1 MRKLP
6 AIESDYL
13 LELEKLPGCD
23 QGPVRWNEAFAC
35 ERPLRIEVGVG
46 NSPFLIEVAS
56 REPGYNYLGLEY
68 SHKRVL
74 RFLKKVHLAGI
85 ENIRMLHLN
94 SDRLFDKHIA
104 PGSVDH
110 LFVNFPDP
118 WPKRRHSKKRFI
130 ARKRLQVAAG
140 LLAPDGGFSLRTDA
154 RDYALEARDNLE
166 ANEDLESRFPGEKWA
181 PEPLYPFETPY
192 EIKFKAQGLRIYYF
206 EYQKRQETGE
216 ALAPDASHD

>member
-13 LELEKLPGCD
+13 LELEELPARDKGHVAWD
-23 QGPVRWNEAFAC
+23 EVYGQPRS
-35 ERPLRIEVGVG
+35 LRIEDGVG

-56 REPGYNYLGLEY
+56 SEPDYNYLGLEY
-68 SHKRVL
+68 SHKRVTK
-74 RFLKKVHLAGI
+74 FLKKVRQADL

-104 PGSVDH
+104 PGSVEH

-130 ARKRLQVAAG
+130 ARERLETAVR
-140 LLAPDGGFSLRTDA
+140 LLAPGGGFSLRTDA
-154 RDYALEARDNLE
+154 RDYALEALDNLE
-166 ANEDLESRFPGEKWA
+166 AREELENRFSCGEWA
-181 PEPLYPFETPY
+181 PSPLYPFETPY
-192 EIKFKAQGLRIYYF
+192 EVKFKAQGLRIYYF
-206 EYQKRQETGE
+206 EYRKQADELS
-216 ALAPDASHD
+216 ALSQP

>member
-13 LELEKLPGCD
+13 LELENLPGQD
-23 QGPVRWNEAFAC
+23 KGYVPWDEIYGQP
-35 ERPLRIEVGVG
+35 RPLRIEVGVG

-56 REPGYNYLGLEY
+56 SEPGYNYLGLEY
-68 SHKRVL
+68 SHKRVIK
-74 RFLKKVHLAGI
+74 FLNKVRQAGL

-104 PGSVDH
+104 PGSVEH

-130 ARKRLQVAAG
+130 ARERLKTAVK
-140 LLAPDGGFSLRTDA
+140 LLAPGGGFSLRTDA
-154 RDYALEARDNLE
+154 RDYALEALDNLE
-166 ANEDLESRFPGEKWA
+166 AREELENRFSCGEWA
-181 PEPLYPFETPY
+181 PSPLYPFETPY
-192 EIKFKAQGLRIYYF
+192 EVKFKAQGLRIYYF
-206 EYQKRQETGE
+206 EYRKQADELSSLSQ
-216 ALAPDASHD
+216 P

>member
-13 LELEKLPGCD
+13 LELEKLPARDKGHVAWD
-23 QGPVRWNEAFAC
+23 EVYGQPRS
-35 ERPLRIEVGVG
+35 LRIEVGVG

-56 REPGYNYLGLEY
+56 SEPGYNYLGLEY
-68 SHKRVL
+68 SHKRVIK
-74 RFLKKVHLAGI
+74 FLKKVRQAGL

-104 PGSVDH
+104 PGSVEH

-130 ARKRLQVAAG
+130 ARERLKTAVK
-140 LLAPDGGFSLRTDA
+140 LLAPGGGFSLRTDA
-154 RDYALEARDNLE
+154 RDYALEALDNLE
-166 ANEDLESRFPGEKWA
+166 AREELENRFSCGEWA
-181 PEPLYPFETPY
+181 PSPLYPFETPY
-192 EIKFKAQGLRIYYF
+192 EVKFKAQGLRIYYF
-206 EYQKRQETGE
+206 EYRKQADELS
-216 ALAPDASHD
+216 ALSQP

>member
-13 LELEKLPGCD
+13 LELENLPGQD
-23 QGPVRWNEAFAC
+23 KGYVPWDEIYGQP
-35 ERPLRIEVGVG
+35 RPLRIEVGVG

-56 REPGYNYLGLEY
+56 SEPGYNYLGLEY
-68 SHKRVL
+68 SHKRVIK
-74 RFLKKVHLAGI
+74 FLKKVRQAGL

-104 PGSVDH
+104 PGSVEH

-130 ARKRLQVAAG
+130 ARERLKTAVK
-140 LLAPDGGFSLRTDA
+140 LLAPGGGFSLRTDA
-154 RDYALEARDNLE
+154 RDYALEALDNLE
-166 ANEDLESRFPGEKWA
+166 AREDLENCFSTGEWA
-181 PEPLYPFETPY
+181 PSPLYPFETPY
-192 EIKFKAQGLRIYYF
+192 EVKFKAQGLRIYYF
-206 EYQKRQETGE
+206 EYRKQADELS
-216 ALAPDASHD
+216 ALSQP

>member
-13 LELEKLPGCD
+13 LEFEELPGQD
-23 QGPVRWNEAFAC
+23 KGYVPWDEIYGQP
-35 ERPLRIEVGVG
+35 RPLRIEVGVG

-56 REPGYNYLGLEY
+56 SEPGYNYLGLEY
-68 SHKRVL
+68 SHKRVIK
-74 RFLKKVHLAGI
+74 FLKKVRQAGL

-104 PGSVDH
+104 PGSVEH

-130 ARKRLQVAAG
+130 ARERLKTAVK
-140 LLAPDGGFSLRTDA
+140 LLAPGGGFSLRTDA
-154 RDYALEARDNLE
+154 RDYALEALDNLE
-166 ANEDLESRFPGEKWA
+166 AREDLENCFSTGEWA
-181 PEPLYPFETPY
+181 PSPLYPFETPY
-192 EIKFKAQGLRIYYF
+192 EVKFKAQGLRIYYF
-206 EYQKRQETGE
+206 EYRKQADELS
-216 ALAPDASHD
+216 ALSQP

>member
-13 LELEKLPGCD
+13 LEFEELPARDKGYVPWD
-23 QGPVRWNEAFAC
+23 EIYGQP
-35 ERPLRIEVGVG
+35 RPLRIEVGVG

-56 REPGYNYLGLEY
+56 SEPGYNYLGLEY
-68 SHKRVL
+68 SHKRVIK
-74 RFLKKVHLAGI
+74 FLKKVRQAGL

-104 PGSVDH
+104 PGSVEH

-130 ARKRLQVAAG
+130 ARERLKTAVK
-140 LLAPDGGFSLRTDA
+140 LLAPGGGFSLRTDA
-154 RDYALEARDNLE
+154 RDYALEALDNLE
-166 ANEDLESRFPGEKWA
+166 AREDLENCFSTGEWA
-181 PEPLYPFETPY
+181 PSPLYPFETPY
-192 EIKFKAQGLRIYYF
+192 EVKFKAQGLRIYYF
-206 EYQKRQETGE
+206 EYRKQADELS
-216 ALAPDASHD
+216 ALSQP

>member
-13 LELEKLPGCD
+13 LELENLPGQD
-23 QGPVRWNEAFAC
+23 KGYVPWDEIYGQP
-35 ERPLRIEVGVG
+35 RPLRIEVGVG

-56 REPGYNYLGLEY
+56 SEPGYNYLGLEY
-68 SHKRVL
+68 SHKRVIK
-74 RFLKKVHLAGI
+74 FLKKVRQAGL

-104 PGSVDH
+104 PGSVEH

-130 ARKRLQVAAG
+130 ARERLKTAVK
-140 LLAPDGGFSLRTDA
+140 LLAPGGGFSLRTDA
-154 RDYALEARDNLE
+154 RDYALEALDNLE
-166 ANEDLESRFPGEKWA
+166 AREDLENCFSTGEWA
-181 PEPLYPFETPY
+181 PSPIYPFETPY
-192 EIKFKAQGLRIYYF
+192 EVKFKAQGLRIYYF
-206 EYQKRQETGE
+206 EYRKQADELS
-216 ALAPDASHD
+216 ALSQP

>member
-13 LELEKLPGCD
+13 LRLDKLPGYGD
-23 QGPVRWNEAFAC
+23 KLIRWEEVF
-35 ERPLRIEVGVG
+35 EQSRPLRIEVGVG
-46 NSPFLIEVAS
+46 NSPFLIEVAG

-68 SHKRVL
+68 SHKRVVK
-74 RFLKKVHLAGI
+74 FLKKVEMAGFK
-85 ENIRMLHLN
+85 NIRMLHLN
-94 SDRLFDKHIA
+94 SDLLFGHYIA
-104 PGSVDH
+104 PASIEH

-118 WPKRRHSKKRFI
+118 WPKRRHGKKRFI
-130 ARKRLQVAAG
+130 ARGRLEAAAK
-140 LLAPDGGFSLRTDA
+140 LLAPGGGFSLRTDA

-166 ANEDLESRFPGEKWA
+166 ANEDLENRFPGAEWA

-206 EYQKRQETGE
+206 EYRKR
-216 ALAPDASHD
+216 PDAAKT